1 MNRSKVMFSGLVFSV
16 VFGLMYWYRDLLGN
30 KEITIMDQS
39 LINHFD
45 LKLCLTVAVLSMLL
59 IVVLLYSKEVDPDQ
73 YRFEYIRSTLSED
86 ELKRIDGLDKEG
98 RRIAYVSIPWWRSH
112 PIHKNRATESIWT
125 EPCNP
130 LLRAAKSTKRATFNL

>member
-16 VFGLMYWYRDLLGN
+16 VFGLMYWYKDLLVN

-73 YRFEYIRSTLSED
+73 YRFEYIRSTLSQV
-86 ELKRIDGLDKEG
+86 ELIRI
-98 RRIAYVSIPWWRSH
+98 VSV
-112 PIHKNRATESIWT
+112 
-125 EPCNP
+125 
-130 LLRAAKSTKRATFNL
+130 LRMRNILMSFLINKYWSVEIM